1 MGCSDTKPL
10 RILNLLG
17 EPFERGGQE
26 SYIISN
32 YLNMNLEGL
41 VLDVLTPYWVGNQS
55 YKQLIEEKG
64 GNVFELGLP
73 FNPGHSRKGILEPL
87 TEFFNEHNYD
97 IVHIH
102 SGSIS
107 VFRFGS
113 QAAKRCGAPFVIAHS
128 HSSVE
133 TMNIKK
139 RVIRRISAVLM
150 NKNIDLFCACS
161 TEAGKSK
168 FLPGPSKKIVILKNG
183 IAVERFRF
191 SSEARKEIRDSLG
204 ATEDAFVIGN
214 VGRLAEE
221 KNHEFIIKVFDE
233 VCGSDENCALWIVGD
248 GPLRD
253 HLLQKSEELKSH
265 ESIHFL
271 GARDNIPQLLS
282 GMDVFLFPS
291 VWEGL
296 GISLIEAQASGLPC
310 VVSNNVAEEADI
322 ARPFIKRLSLT
333 EKRRNWADA
342 VKSFKGKRNPL
353 GTQEIKA
360 AGYDVKDTAR
370 RLRELYFEI
379 ADEHME

>member
-1 MGCSDTKPL
+1 MGCSGIRPL

-64 GNVFELGLP
+64 GTVFELGLP
-73 FNPGHSRKGILEPL
+73 FNPGHSRKSILEPL
-87 TEFFNEHNYD
+87 TEFFSEHDYD

-107 VFRFGS
+107 VFRYGS
-113 QAAKRCGAPFVIAHS
+113 QAAKKCGAPFVIAHS

-133 TMNIKK
+133 TMNMKK
-139 RVIRRISAVLM
+139 RIIRRISAIFM

-161 TEAGKSK
+161 AEAGKSK

-191 SSEARKEIRDSLG
+191 SAEARKEIRDSLG
-204 ATEDAFVIGN
+204 ATESTFVIGN

-233 VCGSDENCALWIVGD
+233 VCGSDENCALWVVGD
-248 GPLRD
+248 GPLKE
-253 HLLQKSEELKSH
+253 HLLQETGRLESH

-271 GARDNIPQLLS
+271 GARDDIPQLLS

-291 VWEGL
+291 IWEGL

-322 ARPFIKRLSLT
+322 AKSFIKRLSLA
-333 EKRRNWADA
+333 EAEHSWADA
-342 VKSFKGKRNPL
+342 VESFKGERNRL
-353 GTQEIKA
+353 GAQEVKV
-360 AGYDVKDTAR
+360 AGYDIEDTAR

-379 ADEHME
+379 AAE